1 MMLTATNITK
11 RFGGLVA
18 VSEVSLTVQQGSI
31 TGLIGPNGAG
41 KTTLFNCVAGF
52 YQPDQGQV
60 EFLGRKITSLKPE
73 ERAALGLVRT
83 FQIPREFT
91 GMTVMQNMLVAPLDQ
106 VGERFPH
113 LFFHGAK
120 IRQQEEANQKKALEL
135 LEFLNLSHL
144 AGERAENLSGG
155 QKKLLE
161 LGRALMLDPKL
172 LLLDE
177 PMAGVN
183 PTLIRYIVGRLRA
196 LRDRGVTLLF
206 IEHNMEVVMELSD
219 HIYVMA
225 EGQSLTDG
233 PPAAVRQDPRV
244 LSAYLG
250 EVEQE

>member
-1 MMLTATNITK
+1 MMLTATGITK

-18 VSEVSLTVQQGSI
+18 VSEVSLTVKQGSI

-41 KTTLFNCVAGF
+41 KTTCFNCLAGF
-52 YQPDQGQV
+52 YPPDGGRV
-60 EFLGRKITSLKPE
+60 EFLGRDITRLKPE

-91 GMTVMQNMLVAPLDQ
+91 GMTVLENMLVAPLGQ
-106 VGERFPH
+106 AGERFPH
-113 LFFHGAK
+113 LFFRGAA
-120 IRQQEEANQKKALEL
+120 IGQQEEANRKKALDL
-135 LEFLNLSHL
+135 LEFLNLS
-144 AGERAENLSGG
+144 AVASERAENLSGG

-183 PTLIRYIVGRLRA
+183 PTLIRYIVDRLKV

-219 HIYVMA
+219 HLYVMA
-225 EGQSLTDG
+225 EGRPLVDG
-233 PPAAVRQDPRV
+233 KPADVRRDPRV

-250 EVEQE
+250 EVGTA